1 MELVLANTLEQYDHL
16 YALNE
21 GREDYFR
28 YQMMK
33 PFEKMWST
41 IQVPLKA
48 KQPGGYDVVMA
59 AGMLGYLPLSE
70 TAMGRTAVKML
81 RERHAMETAQD
92 TLRHCLAYAEKN
104 NLNCRAG
111 RLVFGL
117 YVADP
122 VKLELQHGYT
132 GFGGIPGFIQIMLYP
147 NAYNLPRLPAVVA
160 HEFHHNIRFSYF
172 NWDHG
177 NVTVGDYLVIEGLAE
192 SFAQELYGETLLG
205 PWVTSINQ
213 EDLAY
218 SLEVMK
224 NALPI
229 KGFAEVSSY
238 MFGDTFAREQGYQ
251 PVGLSPFAGYSVGYH
266 VVQSFL
272 KRNKIGIQEATLLS
286 AEEIISECGLFG

>member
-1 MELVLANTLEQYDHL
+1 MELVLANTLEHYEHL
-16 YALNE
+16 YAMNE

-33 PFEKMWST
+33 PFEKMWSA
-41 IQVPLKA
+41 IQVPLQA

-92 TLRHCLAYAEKN
+92 TLRHCLAYAEKH
-104 NLNCRAG
+104 NLNCRAD

-132 GFGGIPGFIQIMLYP
+132 GFGGIPGFIQIMIYP
-147 NAYNLPRLPAVVA
+147 NAYNLPRLPAVIA

-172 NWDHG
+172 DWDHG

-192 SFAQELYGETLLG
+192 SFAQELYGEALLG
-205 PWVTSINQ
+205 PWVTSMNQ

-224 NALPI
+224 DALTI
-229 KGFAEVSSY
+229 KGFGEVSSY

-251 PVGLSPFAGYSVGYH
+251 PVGLSSFAGYSVGYH

-272 KRNKIGIQEATLLS
+272 KKNQIGIEEATLLS
-286 AEEIISECGLFG
+286 TEEIIRESGLFG